1 MAERIYLQEQHNEKE
16 IRLLPAWPKDWDVE
30 FKLHAPYKTVV
41 AGTSISGKVTRL
53 NVTPRER
60 QNDIIMMDNNQ

>member
-1 MAERIYLQEQHNEKE
+1 MQTHSLPGKQGK

-41 AGTSISGKVTRL
+41 EGTFLSGKVTRL
-53 NVTPRER
+53 NVTPHER
-60 QNDIIMMDNNQ
+60 QNDIIIMDNNQ